1 MSLKSLILSSMET
14 ASVWENWPGNEW
26 QWNIPRASHMNGVVE
41 SLIKSVRQAIAAT
54 CQNRPFTEEQWRT
67 TLAEIVYLV
76 NSRPLYQ
83 SSSEVWEEPPITPN
97 DLIIGP
103 HLPLPAPEPEERVN
117 PRNLQRSTQQRVTEF
132 WTNRSFFTTTNLGI
146 VPGVSRTP

>member
-1 MSLKSLILSSMET
+1 MET

-41 SLIKSVRQAIAAT
+41 SLIKSIRQAIAAT

-76 NSRPLYQ
+76 NSRPLHP

-117 PRNLQRSTQQRVTEF
+117 LRNLQRSTQQRITEQ
-132 WTNRSFFTTTNLGI
+132 FFLHNH
-146 VPGVSRTP
+146 

>member
-1 MSLKSLILSSMET
+1 
-14 ASVWENWPGNEW
+14 
-26 QWNIPRASHMNGVVE
+26 MNGVVE

-76 NSRPLYQ
+76 NSRPLHP

-132 WTNRSFFTTTNLGI
+132 WTNSSFLTTTNLGI